1 MKKIWAEF
9 QAFLNQGD
17 FVTIAVGLIIALQV
31 KDVVDS
37 IIVGIIDPILS
48 AILGK
53 QNLADFG
60 FDIGN
65 ARISIGLVISAL
77 ITLVVVL
84 AILFLII
91 KAYNGMKRR
100 QPGDADETELSVL
113 REIRDGMNRGN
124 AG

>member
-9 QAFLNQGD
+9 QDFLNQGD

-37 IIVGIIDPILS
+37 VIVGIINPILS
-48 AILGK
+48 AIVGK
-53 QNLADFG
+53 PNFADFG
-60 FDIGN
+60 FDIGD
-65 ARISIGLVISAL
+65 ARISLGLVISAL

-84 AILFLII
+84 ALLFLIL
-91 KAYNGMKRR
+91 KAYNAMKRR